1 MVAGQVGEQATGNLL
16 TEMARWGPKI
26 CHLLRVPWVRGRLEK
41 LGMSENAR
49 GFTENELKELCI
61 SKVICEQQ
69 RDAPG
74 AAA

>member
-1 MVAGQVGEQATGNLL
+1 MQ
-16 TEMARWGPKI
+16 KI
-26 CHLLRVPWVRGRLEK
+26 ADWLQK

-61 SKVICEQQ
+61 SEVICEQQ

>member
-1 MVAGQVGEQATGNLL
+1 MSASGVQDIADYL
-16 TEMARWGPKI
+16 K
-26 CHLLRVPWVRGRLEK
+26 K